1 MTDSQPAWMP
11 EPGRRRRDSARVI
24 LLDRDGRVL
33 LLYVRDPKDDK
44 PGFWITPGGG
54 VEPGEE
60 TAVAAARE
68 LEEETGLRV
77 SAAELGAPVAVTRG
91 DWAFRGIPIYG
102 EDWFFT
108 KQVDA
113 FEPCDSG
120 WDQIERELHQG
131 WRWWPLD
138 ELDKTDDPVLPGA
151 LAELLH
157 ALQEGVA
164 TGDEPR
170 ELPWKTV

>member
-1 MTDSQPAWMP
+1 MQ
-11 EPGRRRRDSARVI
+11 
-24 LLDRDGRVL
+24 
-33 LLYVRDPKDDK
+33 DPKDDK
-44 PGFWITPGGG
+44 PWFWITPGGG
-54 VEPGEE
+54 TEPGEE
-60 TAVAAARE
+60 LAVAAARE

-77 SAAELGAPVAVTRG
+77 SAAELGDPVAVSRG

-102 EDWFFT
+102 EDWFFA

-113 FEPCDSG
+113 FEPSDSG

-131 WRWWPLD
+131 WRWWPLE
-138 ELDKTDDPVLPGA
+138 ELDKTEEPVLPGG

-157 ALQEGVA
+157 ALQEGTA
-164 TGDEPR
+164 PGGEPR